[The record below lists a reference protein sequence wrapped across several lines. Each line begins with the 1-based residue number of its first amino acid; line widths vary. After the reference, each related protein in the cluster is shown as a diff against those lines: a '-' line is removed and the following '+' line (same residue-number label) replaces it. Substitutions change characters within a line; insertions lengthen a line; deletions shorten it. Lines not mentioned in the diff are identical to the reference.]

1 MAPKIATRIGHSLM
15 QTSTKWR
22 FAIWLCLMLAASL
35 WTLQLWQNGAKVQS
49 DILAMLPH
57 LQQDALTA
65 RALEQVESTL
75 ADQVYLAL
83 IAEDESQAIAAA
95 TLLMEQLKTQHT
107 AFTDIRSADLQMGE
121 ALGQFY
127 FPYRFKLLTPEQTQA
142 LSHDGLEHLI
152 ASATQQLYNA
162 FSYANSQL
170 LTQDPLLLFPDNL
183 LALAP
188 SSKLGAS
195 QGILLAHPNQGVDT
209 QKGVDNS
216 EGVAAIVMAKGT
228 ESAFNPNAQL
238 RQQAALTQAL
248 NAVSTQYASVKV
260 LQAGALFHAIEATNT
275 AKSEISVLGLASL
288 LGVVLLV
295 WLAFRSVMPLLL
307 AMVTIG
313 SGLLLAVTFTLSV
326 FGELHLLTLVFGT
339 SLIGIAIDYSFHF
352 YCERLSDNERS
363 AQATVAYI
371 FPTVSLAFITSALA
385 YVGIGLAPFPGMQQ
399 VAIFCAS
406 GLLGAY
412 LTLVL
417 AYPLLAGSK
426 LPSGERPLTLA
437 QAYLAKLTGFSNKL
451 VSPWGLSLFA
461 LVLVAVCLLG
471 ISKLN
476 VDDDIRHL
484 QQSPASVT
492 EPEDKLRKLLSGG
505 TDNQFLLVRA
515 SSEEALLQR
524 LEALSPQL
532 DAAIKEQELGNYVSL
547 SRYLPSKQKQ
557 DAAYQLQ
564 GKIYQS
570 QLTTVLN
577 NIGLDD
583 NLAPD
588 LSAAYLAAKDS
599 YITPADFFE
608 LGLGKQLAPLWL
620 APQGLAPLEHST
632 EPTTSPDNANQGN
645 DSHGAIVLLG
655 GIEDIA
661 ALKARFAND
670 AQVQLIDKVADI
682 STVMGYYRLLT
693 LKLLGLALVI
703 ALLLFSLSFG
713 VKRAALVVAVP
724 ALAALLTLAI
734 LGLVGSPLSLFHALA
749 LILVFGIGIDYSLF
763 FASAQQH
770 GKAVMMAVFMSA
782 CSTLLAFGLLAFSQT
797 QAIHYFGLT
806 LSLGIGFTFVLSP
819 LILTTSQVLTT
830 NKVSIPTRNVI

>member
-1 MAPKIATRIGHSLM
+1 MATKIATRIGHRLM
-15 QTSTKWR
+15 HTSSKLR
-22 FAIWLCLMLAASL
+22 LAIWLSLMLAASL
-35 WTLQLWQNGAKVQS
+35 WTLQLWHNGAKVQS

-57 LQQDALTA
+57 LQQDSLTA

-83 IAEDESQAIAAA
+83 IAKDETQAIAAA
-95 TLLMEQLKTQHT
+95 TLLIEQLKAQNT
-107 AFTDIRSADLQMGE
+107 AFTDIRSADMQMGE
-121 ALGQFY
+121 ALGQYY
-127 FPYRFKLLTPEQTQA
+127 FPHRFKLLTSEQADA
-142 LSHDGLEHLI
+142 LTHNGLDSLV

-170 LTQDPLLLFPDNL
+170 LTQDPLLLFPANL

-188 SSKLGAS
+188 SSKLSAK
-195 QGILLAHPNQGVDT
+195 QGILLAHPKQGVDH
-209 QKGVDNS
+209 S
-216 EGVAAIVMAKGT
+216 EGVAAIVMAKGKD
-228 ESAFNPNAQL
+228 SAFNPNAQL
-238 RQQAALTQAL
+238 IQQAALTQAL
-248 NAVSTQYASVKV
+248 TSVTEQYAYIQV

-275 AKSEISVLGLASL
+275 AKSEISILGLASL

-307 AMVTIG
+307 AIVTIS

-352 YCERLSDNERS
+352 YCERLSDHQRS

-426 LPSGERPLTLA
+426 LPSGERPLNLA
-437 QAYLAKLTGFSNKL
+437 QAYLTKLTGFSNKL
-451 VSPWGLSLFA
+451 VSPGGLSLFTLA
-461 LVLVAVCLLG
+461 LVGVCLLG
-471 ISKLN
+471 ISQLK

-515 SSEEALLQR
+515 SSEEALLQK
-524 LEALSPQL
+524 LESLGPQL
-532 DAAIKEQELGNYVSL
+532 DTAIKQQELGNYVSL

-557 DAAYQLQ
+557 DAAYRLQ
-564 GKIYQS
+564 GEIYQS

-577 NIGLDD
+577 SIGLDES
-583 NLAPD
+583 LAPN

-599 YITPADFFE
+599 YITPKNFFK
-608 LGLGKQLAPLWL
+608 LGFGKQLAPLWL
-620 APQGLAPLEHST
+620 TPTELASQNHAASIDANNDD
-632 EPTTSPDNANQGN
+632 TSY
-645 DSHGAIVLLG
+645 GAIVLLG
-655 GIEDIA
+655 GIEDIS
-661 ALKARFAND
+661 ALQARFAKD
-670 AQVQLIDKVADI
+670 PQVQLIDKVADI
-682 STVMGYYRLLT
+682 STLMGHYRLLT

-713 VKRAALVVAVP
+713 LKKATVVVAVP
-724 ALAALLTLAI
+724 ALAAVLTLAI

-763 FASAQQH
+763 FAAAAQY
-770 GKAVMMAVFMSA
+770 GRAVMMAVFMSA